1 MSEEV
6 NVSFNDTNNDTQK
19 EREEKPF
26 ENEGKDL
33 SDKVKQLEEEIK
45 KLNEEKDRYLNEFKR
60 ARADLINY
68 KQEEQSR
75 FSEAIK
81 YANERIVKEL
91 IGVLDSFDLAL
102 QSLENIEQS
111 AKDSYLKGIYLI
123 KNQLEDILFKDGLE
137 EIKVELGQE
146 PDLNNQEIVAEI
158 ENDKYQEGTVGAVLQ
173 KGYRFYGKM
182 IRPVRVAVVKK
193 KKGQ

>member
-6 NVSFNDTNNDTQK
+6 NVSFNDTNNDTKK

-158 ENDKYQEGTVGAVLQ
+158 ENDKYQEGTVVQ
-173 KGYRFYGKM
+173 YYRKDIVFM
-182 IRPVRVAVVKK
+182 VR
-193 KKGQ
+193 